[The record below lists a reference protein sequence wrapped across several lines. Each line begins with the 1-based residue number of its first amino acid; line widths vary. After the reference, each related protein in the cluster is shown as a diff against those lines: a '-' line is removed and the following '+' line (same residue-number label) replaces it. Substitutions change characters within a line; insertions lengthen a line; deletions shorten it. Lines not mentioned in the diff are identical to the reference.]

1 MEGGDRKPEPSEGEP
16 EEDGEGE
23 EEGSSSSS
31 DSEEDESESE
41 EDISPFEKVKRRI
54 QVSCSV
60 CLECAAWNELFV
72 E

>member
-1 MEGGDRKPEPSEGEP
+1 MEGGERKPEPSEGEG
-16 EEDGEGE
+16 EEEE

-31 DSEEDESESE
+31 ESEEEESEEE

-54 QVSCSV
+54 QVSYSV
-60 CLECAAWNELFV
+60 CLECAEQNELFV